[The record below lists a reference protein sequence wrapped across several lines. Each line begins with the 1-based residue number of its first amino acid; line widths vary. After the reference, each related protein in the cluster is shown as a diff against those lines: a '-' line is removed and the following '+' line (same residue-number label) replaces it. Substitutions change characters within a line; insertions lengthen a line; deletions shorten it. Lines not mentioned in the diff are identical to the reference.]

1 MKKQTGVWA
10 VFLAALFFLSAVQ
23 PGNLSAMG
31 KRPKL
36 FTITMKVDFGPAGKP
51 AYVGEK
57 FYVEKGTTAK
67 EAVSQVFP
75 ILSGRV
81 CCSLHDLLSIDGV
94 KIDPA
99 KNRWWMCLL
108 NGSTKFSPHEKK
120 LKPGD
125 VVEWKYIQDGQ

>member
-1 MKKQTGVWA
+1 MKGKAAFAFLIAA
-10 VFLAALFFLSAVQ
+10 VLCFLAL
-23 PGNLSAMG
+23 PMENLSAMG

-36 FTITMKVDFGPAGKP
+36 FTVTMKVDFGPAGKP
-51 AYVGEK
+51 AFVDEK

-99 KNRWWMCLL
+99 KNRWWMCFL